1 MTLIVS
7 GRQYKLA
14 LLGSRPL
21 NATVNSRD
29 RDHPAP
35 GHELHQEPI
44 IYPDIRQDRAQG
56 TASQSGRTF
65 FKTLPNIFIG
75 DKNASLRS

>member
-29 RDHPAP
+29 RDHPAA
-35 GHELHQEPI
+35 GHELYQEPI
-44 IYPDIRQDRAQG
+44 IYTDIRQQDRAPRAHPGSVTEVLAHIFQ
-56 TASQSGRTF
+56 
-65 FKTLPNIFIG
+65 NITKYFH
-75 DKNASLRS
+75 R

>member
-44 IYPDIRQDRAQG
+44 IYTDIRQDRAQG
-56 TASQSGRTF
+56 TASQSPSQ
-65 FKTLPNIFIG
+65 TLPNIFIG